1 MSGKTKI
8 IASSD
13 IANGQQPVVT
23 KSGGI
28 GFGPGAVISQ
38 TASAPAPTAT
48 TIQIT
53 NAVPAPE
60 APKADPAPVVEP
72 PVEAAPAAPQVDMAA
87 AVTNALEMLQNAQ
100 ANQDAAVEK
109 AIEATKAEMQAKI
122 DQAIADAKA
131 EADAKI
137 LQANAEVEKAQA
149 EATQA
154 KTLEQTILD
163 LGKLVNKPIEVPM
176 INTVTQANSSPKGYA
191 EEFLSIMSSSN
202 TQTHTS
208 SEFGVVTQRNG
219 EDITNFIR
227 RSKAGGFYEQTLK
240 DLEDWGRGEF
250 GLFTNAPGATTGAAG
265 SMPDAFLDVLSQL
278 VRETHNQRNVWW
290 QFVTTVYDASGAPSK
305 SILLPRWNN
314 LAQPTNLN
322 DYLLGDYASFT
333 PMPNATGANADSQGL
348 EMTTVPVMIK
358 EYGLGKA
365 GGTAATRPVFIPN
378 FHERYSLVQTIS
390 DVVNSKLGQNYFAV
404 EDLMCRTPFSQ
415 TTKVVYNKKNSVLT
429 GAINQINAVGDI
441 GRITKNFLTA
451 LFGHMDAQQ
460 VPAFPDGTYILVLP
474 SQCAVALQQDLGN
487 DYRPVTTQQQEAITA
502 ALIAATPGVEIGHV
516 NGYFGNYGGFSIFTT
531 NSAGVGAPGS
541 EGVTTET
548 LGGALGTATV
558 RDCYAFGPGAVG
570 RGVGMPMEIRPSG
583 VNPYNRGES
592 YIWLSHENTS
602 VVDVDSAIAVPA
614 NQQTRVFK
622 VRALDIAV

>member
-38 TASAPAPTAT
+38 TATAPAPMAT

-60 APKADPAPVVEP
+60 APKADPAPEVEP
-72 PVEAAPAAPQVDMAA
+72 TEAAPAAPQVDSSVIAQ
-87 AVTNALEMLQNAQ
+87 ALEMLQNAKTEK
-100 ANQDAAVEK
+100 DAAVEK
-109 AIEATKAEMQAKI
+109 AIADTKAEMQAQI
-122 DQAIADAKA
+122 DQSIADAKA
-131 EADAKI
+131 EADAQI
-137 LQANAEVEKAQA
+137 LQANEATKKA
-149 EATQA
+149 EADTAQA

-163 LGKLVNKPIEVPM
+163 LGKLVNKPIEMPM
-176 INTVTQANSSPKGYA
+176 VNTVTQTDSSPKGYA
-191 EEFLSIMSSSN
+191 DEFLAIMQSSN
-202 TQTHTS
+202 VQTHTS

-219 EDITNFIR
+219 EDITNYIR
-227 RSKAGGFYEQTLK
+227 RSKAGGFYTQMLS
-240 DLEDWGRGEF
+240 DLEDWGRREF
-250 GLFTNAPGATTGAAG
+250 GLFTNAPGATTGATG
-265 SMPDAFLDVLSQL
+265 SMPEAFLDVLSQI

-305 SILLPRWNN
+305 SVLIPRWNN

-322 DYLLGDYASFT
+322 DYLLGDYTSYT
-333 PMPNATGANADSQGL
+333 PMPNATGATDDSQGL
-348 EMTTVPVMIK
+348 EMTTVPVVIK
-358 EYGLGKA
+358 EYGLGRA
-365 GGTAATRPVFIPN
+365 GGSAATRPVYIPN
-378 FHERYSLVQTIS
+378 FHERYSLVQSIS

-404 EDLMCRTPFSQ
+404 EDLMCRTPFAQ
-415 TTKVVYNKKNSVLT
+415 TTKVVYNKRNSVVT
-429 GAINQINAVGDI
+429 GAITQISAVGDI

-460 VPAFPDGTYILVLP
+460 VPAFSDGTYVLVLP
-474 SQCAVALQQDLGN
+474 SQCAVALEQDLGA
-487 DYRPVTTQQQEAITA
+487 DHRPVTKQQQEAITA
-502 ALIAATPGVEIGHV
+502 SLIAATPGVEIGHV
-516 NGYFGNYGGFSIFTT
+516 NGFFGTYGGFSIFTT

-541 EGVTTET
+541 EGVATET

-602 VVDVDSAIAVPA
+602 TVDVDSAIVLPA

-622 VRALDIAV
+622 VRALDAPV